1 MAKENQDTWKITMKT
16 TNASL
21 LNEDIIKELNNSDD
35 NCFLG
40 ENLNDNS

>member
-1 MAKENQDTWKITMKT
+1 MKT

-35 NCFLG
+35 NCFLL
-40 ENLNDNS
+40 EEIENDNS